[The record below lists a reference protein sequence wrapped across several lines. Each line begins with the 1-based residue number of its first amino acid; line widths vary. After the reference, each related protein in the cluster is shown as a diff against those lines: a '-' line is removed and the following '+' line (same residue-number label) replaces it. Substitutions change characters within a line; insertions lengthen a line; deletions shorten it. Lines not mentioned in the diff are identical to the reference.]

1 MKKVKTIL
9 VSQPKPAD
17 FTKSPYG
24 DIAKRFSVTI
34 DFEKFFKMENVTA
47 SELRDEKLK
56 ISEYSAVIIT
66 SKVAIDHY
74 FRIAKE
80 MRYAVPDTLKYFCI
94 SETVSNYLQN
104 YIQYRKRKI
113 FYTKNGTFGEL
124 VDLLKKHKEEKFI
137 FPCSDT
143 ANEGN
148 IEDLNESKVD
158 YTQAVMF
165 RTVPADLSG
174 IDINKYDMIVMF
186 SPAGIASL
194 THNFP
199 DYVQEETVIAGFGVN
214 TCAAIQEAGFTVNI
228 SVPNAEFSSM
238 TEAISS
244 HLEKERKRHR

>member
-9 VSQPKPAD
+9 VSQPKPAE

-24 DIAKRFSVTI
+24 DIARRFAVTI
-34 DFEKFFKMENVTA
+34 DFEKFIRMEDVTA

-56 ISEYSAVIIT
+56 IAEYSAVIIT
-66 SKVAIDHY
+66 SKVAIDHF
-74 FRIAKE
+74 FRIAKD
-80 MRYAVPDTLKYFCI
+80 MRYAVPETLKYFCI

-113 FYTKNGTFGEL
+113 FFAKNGTFGEL
-124 VDLLKKHKEEKFI
+124 VDLLKKHKEEKFLY
-137 FPCSDT
+137 PCSDII
-143 ANEGN
+143 NEGI
-148 IEDLNESKVD
+148 IESLNESKVN
-158 YTQAVMF
+158 YTKAVMF
-165 RTVPADLSG
+165 RTVAADLSN

-194 THNFP
+194 IHNFP
-199 DYVQEETVIAGFGVN
+199 DFTQGETIIAGFGAN

-228 SVPNAEFSSM
+228 SVPSKEFTSM

-244 HLEKERKRHR
+244 HLELERKRHR